1 MSVDYK
7 TAKHICNV
15 IRRQI
20 QGGFPDLYINFIV
33 HAEDKRKQA
42 FSEDKES
49 LSGHS
54 AGDFAINHLQDP
66 KHMSILEK
74 NRSCFSILA
83 YDKQPGFLGFFQSDS
98 YLSILFINHERF
110 PNEDNLR
117 NHAFHL
123 AWHAIAL
130 YRNFMDADTKGTNHS
145 ADLFKDS
152 DNILRTDMTSAQWKH
167 RNLQADIFAVSIQTL
182 QGRENTL
189 DILSKQRM
197 SDTLHATPGFVAE
210 NFPFPV
216 CLDTLD
222 FVFQNKINQYKKS
235 KKPIIAAT
243 EIAEEIGKAY
253 DESSIE
259 QWRSFSLPAQEM
271 AWLGHNP
278 KSILGAAIYTSE
290 NTYAQSIADM
300 LAERMD
306 IKPDVVSTSQE
317 YNPFTAQEAN
327 ERIHK
332 KQCNQLIDNILNKIH
347 EEKNHAII
355 MEVIQKQN
363 IFLQDTSLIGWC
375 SSALIQTKIYI
386 EQSDLSNDIVGI
398 LKHARTVFQEE
409 VNSIPWDTLVHFS
422 RALFI
427 HRRNNIHQTMDDII
441 NIADKNDEFAS
452 IYHVLTTVNNKEDK
466 TEAKANEVSPDD
478 LPPNISDFISPN
490 AVKGA

>member
-20 QGGFPDLYINFIV
+20 QSGFPDLYINFIV

-42 FSEDKES
+42 FSKEKED
-49 LSGHS
+49 LSGHP

-66 KHMSILEK
+66 QYMGILEK

-83 YDKQPGFLGFFQSDS
+83 YDKQPGFLGFFQSNS
-98 YLSILFINHERF
+98 YLSIFFINHERF
-110 PNEDNLR
+110 QNEDNLR

-130 YRNFMDADTKGTNHS
+130 YRNVMDTEIKGSDNTT
-145 ADLFKDS
+145 DLFKDS
-152 DNILRTDMTSAQWKH
+152 NNILRTDMTSAQWKH
-167 RNLQADIFAVSIQTL
+167 RNLQADIFSASIQTL
-182 QGRENTL
+182 QGRGNTL
-189 DILSKQRM
+189 DVLSKQRM

-222 FVFQNKINQYKKS
+222 FVFKNKISQYKKS
-235 KKPIIAAT
+235 KKSIIAAT

-253 DESSIE
+253 DDSSIE
-259 QWRSFSLPAQEM
+259 QWRSFSIPAQEM
-271 AWLGHNP
+271 AWLGHSP

-306 IKPDVVSTSQE
+306 IKPEVISTSQE

-332 KQCNQLIDNILNKIH
+332 KQCNQLIDSILNKIH

-363 IFLQDTSLIGWC
+363 IFLQNTSLIGWC

-409 VNSIPWDTLVHFS
+409 VDSIPWDTLMHFS
-422 RALFI
+422 RALFN
-427 HRRNNIHQTMDDII
+427 HRRNHINQTMDDII
-441 NIADKNDEFAS
+441 NIADENDEFAS
-452 IYHVLTTVNNKEDK
+452 IYHVLTTVNNAQNK
-466 TEAKANEVSPDD
+466 TEANDGELDPT
-478 LPPNISDFISPN
+478 PNISNFISPN
-490 AVKGA
+490 AIKGA